1 MTAAANFTLTSPV
14 FQEGQQIPRRHSC
27 DGEDVSPPLQWT
39 GAPEGTA
46 AYALI
51 VDDPDARGFV
61 HWVAVNIPGTATEL
75 PEGASGAE
83 AGVQGTNNFRRTGYG
98 GPCPP
103 SGTHRYV
110 FRLLALS
117 EQVQVSGTPTADE
130 VRRAAAPVTLGEAT
144 LTGTYTRAR

>member
-1 MTAAANFTLTSPV
+1 MTAAANFTLSSPA
-14 FQEGQQIPRRHSC
+14 FQEGQAIPRKHSC
-27 DGEDVSPPLQWT
+27 DGENVSPPLRWE
-39 GAPEGTA
+39 GAPAGTV

-61 HWVAVNIPGTATEL
+61 HWALANIPGTTTEL
-75 PEGASGAE
+75 PEGASGPE

-117 EQVQVSGTPTADE
+117 QQLQVSGTPTGDE
-130 VRRAAAPVTLGEAT
+130 VRRAAAPGTLAEAT

>member
-1 MTAAANFTLTSPV
+1 MTAAANFTLSSPA
-14 FQEGQQIPRRHSC
+14 FQEGQAIPQKHSC
-27 DGEDVSPPLQWT
+27 AGEDVSPPLGWE
-39 GAPEGTA
+39 GAPAGTTA
-46 AYALI
+46 FALI

-61 HWVAVNIPGTATEL
+61 HWVVANISGTATEL
-75 PEGASGAE
+75 PEGASGPE
-83 AGVQGTNNFRRTGYG
+83 AGVQGTNSFRRTGYS

-117 EQVQVSGTPTADE
+117 QQLQVSGSPTADE
-130 VRRAAAPVTLGEAT
+130 VRRAAAPLTLGEAT

>member
-1 MTAAANFTLTSPV
+1 MTTSGSLTLTSEA
-14 FQEGQQIPRRHSC
+14 FEEGGSIPRRHSC
-27 DGEDVSPPLQWT
+27 DGEDVSPPLRWS

-46 AYALI
+46 AYAVI
-51 VDDPDARGFV
+51 VEDPDARGFV
-61 HWVAVNIPGTATEL
+61 HWVAVNIPGSATEL
-75 PEGASGAE
+75 PEGAHGPQ

-117 EQVQVSGTPTADE
+117 RPVDVSAAPTADE
-130 VRRAAAPVTLGEAT
+130 VRRAAAALTLGEAT
-144 LTGTYTRAR
+144 LSGTYTRAR